1 MSPQR
6 VKICRLDYTD
16 LQAISYLETTQVT
29 HVFWWINKIMES
41 YNKIL
46 EIITTLSFLIKPI
59 FHFHIRGTA
68 IIKIYYLSIHIEH
81 M

>member
-29 HVFWWINKIMES
+29 HVFW
-41 YNKIL
+41 
-46 EIITTLSFLIKPI
+46 
-59 FHFHIRGTA
+59 
-68 IIKIYYLSIHIEH
+68 
-81 M
+81 